1 MTADRPPLEREGP
14 GRGVPRVPPG
24 SRRELGTPAWTF
36 IRLAGRRTGTRAP
49 VLFRVLGRHR
59 RLFRGW
65 LHFAGRLMPGGVLP
79 RRETELV
86 ILRVAHLRDCRYEF
100 DHHVRLGAR
109 AGVTRADL
117 ARLVERGPEDD
128 GWSPRERAILAA
140 VDALQAERDLDDA
153 AWGRLREHLD
163 DRECIELIML
173 VGHYDMLATAIT
185 ALRIPPDPPRRRR
198 PLGRR

>member
-1 MTADRPPLEREGP
+1 M
-14 GRGVPRVPPG
+14 PPG
-24 SRRELGTPAWTF
+24 SRRELGAPAWTF
-36 IRLAGRRTGTRAP
+36 VRLAGRRAGTRAP

-153 AWGRLREHLD
+153 AWERLREHLD
-163 DRECIELIML
+163 DQECIELVML

-185 ALRIPPDPPRRRR
+185 ALRIPPDLPRR
-198 PLGRR
+198 